1 MVEFMR
7 VKALIFIQLFFLFS
21 FGIKG
26 QTLIRESLFTD
37 DYTIRPEDEGK
48 LNFSIDNISFLKNI
62 ETDGDI
68 QKGYTLPGFRINPR
82 LVYYPTSI
90 VQLEAGLSLLRYWGA
105 DKYPNYAYQDIAEW
119 KADGY
124 QQGFHILPFF
134 RAQIQPIPQLNIV
147 LGDIYGG
154 NNHGL
159 IEPLYNSE
167 LNYTADPE
175 LGAQILYN
183 SRVAHLDAWV
193 NWESFTFKDDTHNEA
208 VTLGVSSCLHI
219 TNPQSSFYLGIPVQ
233 AVLAHRGGELDQLVG
248 ETLTLM
254 NGSTGLR
261 LGYNTNHTVFKSV
274 ELNVMGAIFESYS
287 SEEDRLP
294 FERGWA
300 FYSNLSFQIWKTQL
314 KMAIWRSG
322 DFINIFGNPV
332 FGNES
337 LTIDGRS
344 FPRTMVLNPGLK
356 YEQEFG
362 KGFHLGADLDF
373 FYNPELIAYHD
384 KLPGKI
390 SKSFAWSAGLYLR
403 INPSIIL
410 KKGKG

>member
-1 MVEFMR
+1 MR
-7 VKALIFIQLFFLFS
+7 IRIFIFIQLFILFS
-21 FGIKG
+21 FGIQG
-26 QTLIRESLFTD
+26 QTLIQEGLFTE
-37 DYTIRPEDEGK
+37 DYTLYPEDEGK
-48 LNFSIDNISFLKNI
+48 LGLRIDNISFLKNI

-68 QKGYTLPGFRINPR
+68 QKGYTLPGFRLNPR
-82 LVYYPTSI
+82 LIYSPSSI
-90 VQLEAGLSLLRYWGA
+90 IRLEAGVSLLRYWGA

-134 RAQIQPIPQLNIV
+134 RAQIQPIPQLTIV

-183 SRVAHLDAWV
+183 SKVAHFDAWV
-193 NWESFTFKDDTHNEA
+193 NWESFTFRNDTHNEA
-208 VTLGVSSCLHI
+208 VTLGASTCLHI

-233 AVLAHRGGELDQLVG
+233 GVLVHRGGELDEVVG
-248 ETLTLM
+248 TVLTLA
-254 NGSTGLR
+254 NGSAGLR
-261 LGYNTNHTVFKSV
+261 FGFNTSNPVFKSV
-274 ELNVMGAIFESYS
+274 ALDVMGAAFESYS
-287 SEEDRLP
+287 SEKDLLP

-300 FYSNLSFQIWKTQL
+300 VYSNLNFHIWKTHL
-314 KMAIWRSG
+314 KMAVWRSG

-344 FPRTMVLNPGLK
+344 FPRAMVLNPGLK

-373 FYNPELIAYHD
+373 FYNPELIAYEN

-390 SKSFAWSAGLYLR
+390 SKSFSWSTGLYLR

-410 KKGKG
+410 K